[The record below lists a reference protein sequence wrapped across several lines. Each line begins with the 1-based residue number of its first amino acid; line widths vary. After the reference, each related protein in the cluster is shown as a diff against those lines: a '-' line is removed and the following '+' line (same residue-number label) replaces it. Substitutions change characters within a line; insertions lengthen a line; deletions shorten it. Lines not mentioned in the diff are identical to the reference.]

1 MLVLVAAV
9 VAVGCVAACLRR
21 LRFAGA
27 PTYFH
32 PAVLRAELASK
43 GIDRVRQVIAATPRA
58 DWERA
63 LLGALDEPN
72 PELRAGLVNE
82 QLGELDFRLA
92 RWERV
97 PRVCASI
104 ASSAGFLCGSLVLRY
119 GLLAAGAGPEELR
132 SDAINSIVLQAV
144 NVAALG
150 VAGASFAIAAH
161 VRSKKTARALQEQA
175 DALVDVLADA
185 LAG

>member
-1 MLVLVAAV
+1 MLILVAAV
-9 VAVGCVAACLRR
+9 VAVGCVWACARR

-27 PTYFH
+27 PTFFH
-32 PAVLRAELASK
+32 PDVLRAELASK
-43 GIDRVRQVIAATPRA
+43 GIERVRRVVLATPQA

-63 LLGALDEPN
+63 LLGAIEEPN

-82 QLGELDFRLA
+82 QLSELDFRLA

-104 ASSAGFLCGSLVLRY
+104 ASSAGFLCGSLVLRF
-119 GLLAAGAGPEELR
+119 GLTAATAGPDEVR
-132 SDAINSIVLQAV
+132 SQAITGVVFQAV

-161 VRSKKTARALQEQA
+161 VRAKKVAKKLQEQA
-175 DALVDVLADA
+175 DALVDA
-185 LAG
+185 LTGAP